1 MYCSKCGK
9 EIDYDALVCCECM
22 QAEQQAALAE
32 APAEEP
38 ILTCGN
44 TRKRGFGV
52 ALAAVILSFV
62 SAMCAAAVYLG
73 TVFDAYLKI
82 LRDYFGGDVMM
93 TSVGMAV
100 FSVLVV
106 VPGVLAVIFGIRSI
120 KTFKSTPHGHPKP
133 IATLI
138 MGIYAIGESVSAL
151 YMFLTSLSLF
161 SMWLS

>member
-1 MYCSKCGK
+1 MY
-9 EIDYDALVCCECM
+9 
-22 QAEQQAALAE
+22 
-32 APAEEP
+32 
-38 ILTCGN
+38 GN

-120 KTFKSTPHGHPKP
+120 KTFKSTPVGHPKP